1 MAGWTPAPNRRRPRA
16 ALSSVVLLVLAGL
29 AGCSRDRDTTPLPAP
44 PPEASFAC
52 GEAATAIAGLPR
64 TRGQG
69 IAQLGR
75 VELEAVVV
83 ADFRDGLGGF
93 VLQSAAG
100 EDDGDAATPEGVFVA
115 HDPGRGPVRVGQRL
129 RVRGL
134 WARSDDPAES
144 EWALRDVTDLLDCG
158 PGELPAAVELAEPPA
173 DWAALSGMR
182 VRLPGPL
189 AVSGNDGLLRFGELL
204 LAFGDRLYA
213 PTELAAPGRAARRL
227 EQRNRRRSL
236 VLDDGRLESWPRALA
251 HLPAQPSARAP
262 YRVGST
268 VEGVEGVIER
278 RHRAWRL
285 QPTAPVARV
294 AQAPRPDAPARGE
307 GAVRVAGFNLLNFF
321 NGDGRGAGYPT
332 ARGAAT
338 PAEQRRQRDKL
349 AAALRALD
357 ADLVAVMEVENDGG
371 GPDSALAE
379 LAAALR
385 QVRGSGD
392 WQALD
397 HGRPGLGSDEI
408 AVGLLYRADRVRP
421 VGSAQVLEAPPFDRG
436 SRVPLAQA
444 FVAGDDG
451 VPFTVVVNHFKSKGG
466 CDRADGAD
474 LDQGDGQACFNA
486 LRVASARRLADWLA
500 TDPAGT
506 GAGQVL
512 VIGDLNAHGREAP
525 LRLLV
530 AAGWTDLLAGRE
542 PPAWTYVF
550 RGQSARLDHALAGP
564 ELVARVL
571 DAGTWA
577 VNADELPGF
586 EYAAETGGRRLY
598 AADPWRSSDHDP
610 VWVDLSP

>member
-1 MAGWTPAPNRRRPRA
+1 MRLGSPARLRRRRRA
-16 ALSSVVLLVLAGL
+16 ASSSVLLVALAVL
-29 AGCSRDRDTTPLPAP
+29 AACSRERDTAPLPP
-44 PPEASFAC
+44 PQEDRFAC
-52 GEAATAIAGLPR
+52 GDPATAIASLPR

-93 VLQSAAG
+93 VLQSAVG
-100 EDDGDAATPEGVFVA
+100 EDDGDPATAEGVFVA
-115 HDPGRGPVRVGQRL
+115 HDPGRGAVRPGQRL

-158 PGELPAAVELAEPPA
+158 AGEPPAAIELATPPA
-173 DWAALSGMR
+173 DWASLSGMR

-189 AVSGNDGLLRFGELL
+189 LVSGNDGLLRHGELL

-236 VLDDGRLESWPRALA
+236 VLDDGRLEAWPRNLPQ
-251 HLPAQPSARAP
+251 LPAQPSARAP
-262 YRVGST
+262 YRVGSA
-268 VEGVEGVIER
+268 VEGIEGVIER

-285 QPTAPVARV
+285 QPTAQVARV
-294 AQAPRPDAPARGE
+294 AQAPRPDAPARTE
-307 GAVRVAGFNLLNFF
+307 GAVRVVGFNVLNFF

-338 PAEQRRQRDKL
+338 PGQQRQQRDKL
-349 AAALRALD
+349 VAALRALD
-357 ADLVAVMEVENDGG
+357 ADLVAVMEVENDGA

-379 LAAALR
+379 LATALR
-385 QVRGSGD
+385 QGRGSGD

-397 HGRPGLGSDEI
+397 HGRPRLGSDEI

-421 VGSAQVLEAPPFDRG
+421 LGEALALEEPPFDRG

-451 VPFTVVVNHFKSKGG
+451 VPFAVVVNHFKSKGG

-474 LDQGDGQACFNA
+474 VDQGDGQACFNA
-486 LRVASARRLADWLA
+486 LRMASARRLADWLA
-500 TDPAGT
+500 SDPAGT

-512 VIGDLNAHGREAP
+512 VIGDLNAHGREGP
-525 LRLLV
+525 LRLLTS
-530 AAGWTDLLAGRE
+530 AGWTDLLAGRE

-550 RGQSARLDHALAGP
+550 RGQSARLDHALAGDA
-564 ELVARVL
+564 LAARVL
-571 DAGTWA
+571 ASGTWA
-577 VNADELPGF
+577 ANADELPGF
-586 EYAAETGGRRLY
+586 EYAAETGGRRLH
-598 AADPWRSSDHDP
+598 AGDPWRSSDHDP
-610 VWVDLSP
+610 VWVDLAP

>member
-1 MAGWTPAPNRRRPRA
+1 MA
-16 ALSSVVLLVLAGL
+16 LLVLAAL
-29 AGCSRDRDTTPLPAP
+29 AGCSRDRDTAPLPAP
-44 PPEASFAC
+44 PREVRFAC
-52 GEAATAIAGLPR
+52 GEPATAIAGLPR

-100 EDDGDAATPEGVFVA
+100 DDDGDATTPEGVFVA
-115 HDPGRGPVRVGQRL
+115 HDPGRGPVRIGQRL

-158 PGELPAAVELAEPPA
+158 PGELPAALELAEPPA

-189 AVSGNDGLLRFGELL
+189 VISGNDGLLRFGELL
-204 LAFGDRLYA
+204 LAFEGRLYA
-213 PTELAAPGRAARRL
+213 PTELAAPGRAARRQ

-236 VLDDGRLESWPRALA
+236 VLDDARLDPWPRALA
-251 HLPAQPSARAP
+251 HLPAPPSARSP

-268 VEGVEGVIER
+268 VEGIEGVIER

-285 QPTAPVARV
+285 QPTGPVARV
-294 AQAPRPDAPARGE
+294 NQAPRPQAPARSD
-307 GAVRVAGFNLLNFF
+307 GAVRVAGFNVLNFF

-338 PAEQRRQRDKL
+338 PGQQRQQRDKL
-349 AAALRALD
+349 VAALRALD
-357 ADLVAVMEVENDGG
+357 ADIVAVMEVENDGG
-371 GPDSALAE
+371 GADSALVE
-379 LAAALR
+379 LAGALA
-385 QVRGSGD
+385 QGRGSGD
-392 WQALD
+392 WQGLD
-397 HGRPGLGSDEI
+397 HGRPRLGSDEI

-421 VGSAQVLEAPPFDRG
+421 LGDAHALEEPPFDRG

-466 CDRADGAD
+466 CDRAEDAD
-474 LDQGDGQACFNA
+474 VDQGDGQACFNA

-525 LRLLV
+525 LRVLTS
-530 AAGWTDLLAGRE
+530 AGWTDLLTGRD

-550 RGQSARLDHALAGP
+550 RGQSGRLDHALAGGD
-564 ELVARVL
+564 LAARVRA
-571 DAGTWA
+571 AGTWA
-577 VNADELPGF
+577 ANADELPGF

-610 VWVDLSP
+610 VWVDLTP